1 MPLASR
7 AWLLEPVQFHREIDT
22 LRNAPDGLVAV
33 RDAAMDVWRSDDPSL
48 RRYLE
53 MLELGDPEEWMRGPE
68 PGHVV
73 DWYRL
78 LMGPHLVPIGGCAQ
92 PDVLRRRLPELG
104 WPPMDARR
112 LARGRELLQLARL
125 HSSSPLVDDLS
136 LHMRSGTKGWLH
148 HDDLVADLDRL
159 RNLDPR
165 LFRGRKDLVPVVED
179 AFELLAAASRRPDR
193 VVIIACGTPYE
204 ANGSAWFAGSGSLGA
219 RAEAS

>member
-136 LHMRSGTKGWLH
+136 LHKGWLH